1 VSCGEFY
8 RDSND
13 RRLKGNTQ
21 RIGTCDALHA
31 KMWGMYRGVQI
42 AREQGFNYII
52 IESDSKLLIDIVI
65 WRCKLNRN
73 TPMCWSNVFK
83 ISLIYNGT

>member
-52 IESDSKLLIDIVI
+52 IMILFHHIYFWFSSALLGFGLSSPSEKL
-65 WRCKLNRN
+65 
-73 TPMCWSNVFK
+73 
-83 ISLIYNGT
+83 